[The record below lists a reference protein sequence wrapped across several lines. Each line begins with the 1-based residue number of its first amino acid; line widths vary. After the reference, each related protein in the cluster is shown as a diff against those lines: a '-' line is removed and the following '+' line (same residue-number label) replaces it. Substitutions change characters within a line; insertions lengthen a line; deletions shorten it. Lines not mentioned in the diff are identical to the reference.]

1 MESLNCLLNYVL
13 CLLSAKP
20 NCGFVFRIAHLSF
33 PLSVPCLLWIYIEA
47 RAENAEHLF
56 AAVEM
61 HFVRHGMKGGGALRV

>member
-20 NCGFVFRIAHLSF
+20 NCGFVFRISLLAYSLI
-33 PLSVPCLLWIYIEA
+33 PLFTLDLDA
-47 RAENAEHLF
+47 RVENAEHLF

-61 HFVRHGMKGGGALRV
+61 HFVRHGMKGEEH